1 MRQSLERAFFI
12 RPTETAAAHSEKR
25 EMPMAEREQG
35 RGSLTRGKE
44 QEETSE
50 ILFLGMA
57 LHSGHE
63 ARVAAHAFVLS
74 GGILHAFI
82 QREETHTFALP

>member
-1 MRQSLERAFFI
+1 
-12 RPTETAAAHSEKR
+12 
-25 EMPMAEREQG
+25 MAEREKG

-44 QEETSE
+44 QEKTSE
-50 ILFLGMA
+50 ILFLGMG

-63 ARVAAHAFVLS
+63 AHVAVHVFVLS

-82 QREETHTFALP
+82 

>member
-1 MRQSLERAFFI
+1 MRHCLERAFFI
-12 RPTETAAAHSEKR
+12 HPTETAAVCNEKQ
-25 EMPMAEREQG
+25 EMPMAEREKG

-50 ILFLGMA
+50 ILFLGMG

-63 ARVAAHAFVLS
+63 AHVAVHVFVLS

-82 QREETHTFALP
+82 